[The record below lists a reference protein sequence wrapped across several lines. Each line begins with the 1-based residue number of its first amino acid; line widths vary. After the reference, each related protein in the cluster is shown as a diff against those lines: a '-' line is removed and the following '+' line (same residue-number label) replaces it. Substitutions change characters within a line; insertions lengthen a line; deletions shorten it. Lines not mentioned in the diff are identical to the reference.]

1 MREFFIDFLKILA
14 NSILIIALA
23 FVSFLFI
30 VNIYHYEEVSYQY
43 DVSISTSEKYQNYKK
58 LLNSVDKKMN
68 SVDLNNTNYNTTAKP
83 IYEYYKGCK
92 KIFDE
97 DSFNK
102 LQDGM
107 KINVVDIYNANT
119 KILNDYNNSCLF
131 SLPYNISMMYEDS
144 NVFDEVRELTE
155 EKREII
161 VSNAEYLTKATL
173 GNSSY
178 SFSTN
183 TFRASIY
190 NQTASWYDLT
200 INNYK
205 MMASILDDIADWY
218 VLEFGGNR

>member
-1 MREFFIDFLKILA
+1 
-14 NSILIIALA
+14 
-23 FVSFLFI
+23 
-30 VNIYHYEEVSYQY
+30 
-43 DVSISTSEKYQNYKK
+43 
-58 LLNSVDKKMN
+58 MN

-92 KIFDE
+92 EIFDE

-107 KINVVDIYNANT
+107 KINVVDIYNANN

-161 VSNAEYLTKATL
+161 VSNAEYLTKAAL

-183 TFRASIY
+183 TFRASVY

>member
-1 MREFFIDFLKILA
+1 
-14 NSILIIALA
+14 
-23 FVSFLFI
+23 
-30 VNIYHYEEVSYQY
+30 
-43 DVSISTSEKYQNYKK
+43 
-58 LLNSVDKKMN
+58 
-68 SVDLNNTNYNTTAKP
+68 
-83 IYEYYKGCK
+83 
-92 KIFDE
+92 
-97 DSFNK
+97 
-102 LQDGM
+102 M
-107 KINVVDIYNANT
+107 KINVVDIYNANN

-161 VSNAEYLTKATL
+161 VSNAEYLTKAAL

-205 MMASILDDIADWY
+205 MIASILDDIADWY